1 MEKISPRETSRIF
14 TRSLSCSQ
22 ALMTALDSAMGHK
35 DEVGER
41 AAHPLAGG
49 LIHMGYQCGMIWG
62 ATLAAGSEA
71 LRRFG
76 AGPAGES
83 AATHAAQA
91 ILKSFQNHTGQIDCR
106 EITRSNFLTFS
117 GRIKYLLTGKA
128 VGCARMAVKWAPQA
142 CGAINEALENFGDTL
157 LNSRRIKIGVPE
169 IPGSPVSCSSALARK
184 IGATD
189 DEAVMVAGFAGGI
202 GLSGDACGA
211 LGAAIWITTLR
222 WYRAH
227 PEVNENFARALK
239 QEFSQNLDFYPA
251 AKAIR
256 DKFKKVTGG
265 KYLCREIAGRNFNS
279 IPDHADFLKSGGCS
293 DLISAGFRL

>member
-35 DEVGER
+35 DEIGER

-76 AGPAGES
+76 AGPAGEI

-106 EITRSNFLTFS
+106 EITHSNFLTFS

-128 VGCARMAVKWAPQA
+128 VDCARMAVKWAPQA
-142 CGAINEALENFGDTL
+142 CGAINKSLDDFKSEQ
-157 LNSRRIKIGVPE
+157 
-169 IPGSPVSCSSALARK
+169 PGSPVSCSSALARK

-222 WYRAH
+222 WYQAH

-251 AKAIR
+251 AKSIR
-256 DKFKKVTGG
+256 DKFKRVTGG

-279 IPDHADFLKSGGCS
+279 IHDHADFLKSGGCS
-293 DLISAGFRL
+293 DLISACFKL